1 MPSLIPRLLLLA
13 SLLLLANCFGGGN
26 YAPVIDRKEQL
37 SVVPEQHIVTP
48 GDTLFSIAWLYKIDH
63 RELAST
69 NGIRSPYTIF
79 PGQRLQLKA
88 KRRASRSETLK
99 PTTKST
105 AKAVTPRAKTAPS
118 RTTKSSKSANKSV
131 AVVASAGYPFRWRWP
146 AQGQTTRFFSSSSA
160 VHKGIDIKGNL
171 GESVHAA
178 NSGRVVY
185 AGSGLVGYGE
195 LLIIKHSD
203 RYLSAY
209 GHNSKLLVKEG
220 ELVKVGQKIA
230 EMGDTGTDKVK
241 LHFEIRQDG
250 KPLNPLTVL
259 PKGRR

>member
-1 MPSLIPRLLLLA
+1 MSVLIPRLLIFV
-13 SLLLLANCFGGGN
+13 SLLSLANCFGGGN
-26 YAPVIDRKEQL
+26 YAPVIERKERL
-37 SVVPEQHIVTP
+37 SVVPERYIVTR
-48 GDTLFSIAWLYKIDH
+48 GDTLFSIAWVYNLDH

-79 PGQRLQLKA
+79 PGQQLQLKA
-88 KRRASRSETLK
+88 ARKTSRSATTNRVTKGSENSAK
-99 PTTKST
+99 SRSTTKSGT
-105 AKAVTPRAKTAPS
+105 S
-118 RTTKSSKSANKSV
+118 TKSVKTSKKSP
-131 AVVASAGYPFRWRWP
+131 AVIASSGYPFRWRWP
-146 AQGQTTRFFSSSSA
+146 AKGRTTRFYSSSSA
-160 VHKGIDIKGNL
+160 VHKGIDIEGNL
-171 GESVHAA
+171 GESVLAA

-195 LLIIKHSD
+195 LLIIKHGD

-220 ELVKVGQKIA
+220 ELIKVGQRIA

-250 KPLNPLTVL
+250 KPVNPLTVL
-259 PKGRR
+259 PKGK

>member
-1 MPSLIPRLLLLA
+1 MSKLLVRLALLVKLLMLA
-13 SLLLLANCFGGGN
+13 GCLGGGN
-26 YAPVIDRKEQL
+26 YAPVIERKEQL
-37 SVVPEQHIVTP
+37 SVVPEQHIVAR

-69 NGIRSPYTIF
+69 NGIERPYTIF
-79 PGQRLQLKA
+79 PGQRLQLKN
-88 KRRASRSETLK
+88 KRATRQSARGNRQTTAGNSVGTTRARTANA
-99 PTTKST
+99 TATKT
-105 AKAVTPRAKTAPS
+105 AKSVRNSASVIA
-118 RTTKSSKSANKSV
+118 SSD
-131 AVVASAGYPFRWRWP
+131 YPFRWHWP
-146 AQGQTTRFFSSSSA
+146 APGKTTRFFRSSSA
-160 VHKGIDIKGNL
+160 VHKGIDIEGKL
-171 GESVHAA
+171 GESVRAA

-195 LLIIKHSD
+195 LLIIKHDD

-220 ELVKVGQKIA
+220 QLVKVGQKIA

-250 KPLNPLTVL
+250 KPVNPLTVL
-259 PKGRR
+259 PKGR

>member
-88 KRRASRSETLK
+88 KRRASRSETSK

-105 AKAVTPRAKTAPS
+105 
-118 RTTKSSKSANKSV
+118 ANKSV